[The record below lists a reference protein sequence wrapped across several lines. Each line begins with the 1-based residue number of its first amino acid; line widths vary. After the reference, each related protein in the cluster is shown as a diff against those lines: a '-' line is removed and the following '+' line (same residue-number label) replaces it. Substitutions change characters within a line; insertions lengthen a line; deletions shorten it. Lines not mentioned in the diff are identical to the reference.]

1 MVALQIR
8 DVPESVRDS
17 LAAAAREKGQSLQA
31 YLREIVTR
39 EAGFANNALA
49 LDEVSAWNRGSGA
62 TGDDVLAALD
72 AARQGA
78 PA

>member
-17 LAAAAREKGQSLQA
+17 LAAAARAKGQSLQN

-39 EAGFANNALA
+39 EAGFASNAHA
-49 LDEVSAWNRGSGA
+49 LDQVMTWNRGSGA
-62 TGDDVLAALD
+62 TGADVLAALD
-72 AARQGA
+72 AARQDA
-78 PA
+78 HT